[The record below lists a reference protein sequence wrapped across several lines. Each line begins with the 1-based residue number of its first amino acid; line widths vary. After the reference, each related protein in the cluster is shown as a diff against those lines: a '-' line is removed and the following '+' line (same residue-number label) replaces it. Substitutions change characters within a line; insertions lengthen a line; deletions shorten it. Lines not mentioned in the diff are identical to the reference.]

1 MKRRVVVTGLGAVT
15 PLGNEVA
22 TTWTNLVAGKSGVGQ
37 ITKFD
42 ASDFAATIAAEV
54 RDFQPGDYLDSK
66 EIKKTDPFIW
76 YALAAAREA
85 WGQAGLDKGSFDPLR
100 TGVMVGSGIGGLS
113 TLEQQHQLYLEKGPR
128 RISPYFIPM
137 IIGNMAAGHISI
149 ALGAK
154 GPVSSV
160 VTACATGTNAIGDA
174 FRVIARGDA
183 DVMIAGGSEA
193 TITPLAVGGFCAAR
207 ALSTRNHDPEGASRP
222 FDAQRDGFVMGEGSG
237 IVVLE
242 DLEHAQTRGATIL
255 AEVTG
260 YGSAGD
266 AYHMVQPHP
275 EGAGGAAAMAAAVA
289 DAGWQPED
297 VDYVNSHG
305 TSTPFNDKLETAAIK
320 TVFGQH
326 AYKMAVNSTKSMI
339 GHLLGAAGAVEFIVC
354 VKTITEGIVH
364 PTINLLNRDPECDL
378 DYVSKSARQMP
389 VARAITNSLGFG
401 GHNATLALARWE
413 KTC

>member
-15 PLGNEVA
+15 PLGNDA
-22 TTWTNLVAGKSGVGQ
+22 TATWDNLLTGKSGVEQ

-42 ASDFAATIAAEV
+42 ASGFPTTIAAEV
-54 RDFQPGDYLDSK
+54 RNFQPEAYLDSK
-66 EIKKTDPFIW
+66 DIKKTDPFVW
-76 YALAAAREA
+76 YALAAAKEA
-85 WGQAGLDKGSFDPLR
+85 WNQAGLEEGKFDPLR
-100 TGVMVGSGIGGLS
+100 TGVMVGSGIGGLT
-113 TLEQQHQLYLEKGPR
+113 TLEQQPQLYLEKGAR

-137 IIGNMAAGHISI
+137 IISNMAAGHISI
-149 ALGAK
+149 ALGAR

-160 VTACATGTNAIGDA
+160 VTACASGTNAIGDA
-174 FRVIARGDA
+174 FRVIARGEA

-193 TITPLAVGGFCAAR
+193 TITPLAVGGFCSAR
-207 ALSTRNHDPEGASRP
+207 ALSTRNDDPAGASRP

-242 DLEHAQTRGATIL
+242 DLEHAQNRGATIL
-255 AEVTG
+255 AEITG

-275 EGAGGAAAMAAAVA
+275 QGAGGAAAMAAAVA
-289 DAGWQPED
+289 DAGWQPEA

-305 TSTPFNDKLETAAIK
+305 TSTPFNDRLETTAIK
-320 TVFGQH
+320 TVFGKH
-326 AYKMAVNSTKSMI
+326 AYNMMINSTKSMI

-354 VKTITEGIVH
+354 VKTVQQGVVH
-364 PTINLLNRDPECDL
+364 PTINLDNHDSECDL
-378 DYVSKSARQMP
+378 DYVSHNSRQTP

-413 KTC
+413 G

>member
-15 PLGNEVA
+15 PLGNDAAA
-22 TTWTNLVAGKSGVGQ
+22 TWDNLLAGKSGVEQ

-42 ASDFAATIAAEV
+42 ASGFSTTIAAEV
-54 RDFQPGDYLDSK
+54 RDFQPEAYMDSK
-66 EIKKTDPFIW
+66 DIKKTDPFVW
-76 YALAAAREA
+76 YALAAAKEA
-85 WGQAGLDKGSFDPLR
+85 WTQAGLENDEFDPLR
-100 TGVMVGSGIGGLS
+100 TGVMVGSGIGGLT
-113 TLEQQHQLYLEKGPR
+113 TLEQQHQLYMEKGAR

-137 IIGNMAAGHISI
+137 IISNMAAGHISI
-149 ALGAK
+149 ALGAR

-160 VTACATGTNAIGDA
+160 VTACASGTNAIGDA
-174 FRVIARGDA
+174 FRVIARGEA

-193 TITPLAVGGFCAAR
+193 TITPLAVGGFCSAR
-207 ALSTRNHDPEGASRP
+207 ALSTRNDDPTGASRP

-242 DLEHAQTRGATIL
+242 DLEHAQNRGATIL
-255 AEVTG
+255 AEITG

-275 EGAGGAAAMAAAVA
+275 QGAGGAAAMAAAVA
-289 DAGWQPED
+289 DAGWQPEA

-305 TSTPFNDKLETAAIK
+305 TSTPFNDRLETTAIK
-320 TVFGQH
+320 TVFGKH
-326 AYKMAVNSTKSMI
+326 AYNMMINSTKSMI

-354 VKTITEGIVH
+354 VKTVQQGVVH
-364 PTINLLNRDPECDL
+364 PTINLDNHDSECDL
-378 DYVSKSARQMP
+378 DYVSHNYRQTP

-401 GHNATLALARWE
+401 GPNATLALARWE
-413 KTC
+413 G

>member
-54 RDFQPGDYLDSK
+54 RDFQPGDYLDNK

-364 PTINLLNRDPECDL
+364 PTINLLNQDPECDL